1 MSVLLLQNLGLYH
14 YKISVFSLG
23 FFSGFCNFFVEELKN
38 NKNNFMKPRTL
49 IFLALVI
56 SALGFV
62 LININQ
68 SNDST
73 LYKLG
78 TAVSIYALI
87 ASGFFFAFGKKENK
101 MA

>member
-1 MSVLLLQNLGLYH
+1 
-14 YKISVFSLG
+14 
-23 FFSGFCNFFVEELKN
+23 VEELKN

-49 IFLALVI
+49 ISLALVI

-62 LININQ
+62 LININL

-87 ASGFFFAFGKKENK
+87 ASGFFFVFGKKETQT
-101 MA
+101 A

>member
-1 MSVLLLQNLGLYH
+1 
-14 YKISVFSLG
+14 
-23 FFSGFCNFFVEELKN
+23 
-38 NKNNFMKPRTL
+38 MKSRTL
-49 IFLALVI
+49 IILALVI

-62 LININQ
+62 LININL
-68 SNDST
+68 SNDSS

-78 TAVSIYALI
+78 TAVSVYALI

>member
-1 MSVLLLQNLGLYH
+1 
-14 YKISVFSLG
+14 
-23 FFSGFCNFFVEELKN
+23 
-38 NKNNFMKPRTL
+38 MKPRTL

-62 LININQ
+62 LININL
-68 SNDST
+68 SNESI
-73 LYKLG
+73 LYKFG

-87 ASGFFFAFGKKENK
+87 ASGFFFVFGKKENK

>member
-1 MSVLLLQNLGLYH
+1 
-14 YKISVFSLG
+14 
-23 FFSGFCNFFVEELKN
+23 
-38 NKNNFMKPRTL
+38 MKFRSF
-49 IFLALVI
+49 IFLALLI

-62 LININQ
+62 LININL
-68 SNDST
+68 SNDSS

>member
-1 MSVLLLQNLGLYH
+1 
-14 YKISVFSLG
+14 
-23 FFSGFCNFFVEELKN
+23 
-38 NKNNFMKPRTL
+38 MKFRNL
-49 IFLALVI
+49 IFLVLVI

-68 SNDST
+68 SNDSS
-73 LYKLG
+73 LYKFG

-87 ASGFFFAFGKKENK
+87 ASGFFFGFGRKESK

>member
-1 MSVLLLQNLGLYH
+1 
-14 YKISVFSLG
+14 
-23 FFSGFCNFFVEELKN
+23 
-38 NKNNFMKPRTL
+38 MKLRTL

-62 LININQ
+62 LININL
-68 SNDST
+68 SNDSI
-73 LYKLG
+73 LYKFG